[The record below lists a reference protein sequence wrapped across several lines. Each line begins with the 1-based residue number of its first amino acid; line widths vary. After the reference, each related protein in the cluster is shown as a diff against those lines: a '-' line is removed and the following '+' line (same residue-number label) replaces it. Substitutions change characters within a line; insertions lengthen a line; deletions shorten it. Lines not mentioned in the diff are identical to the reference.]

1 MSLRRA
7 LLLTAVRAAV
17 AHRFKEPLV
26 VEDVDLQRPGGG
38 EVRVKVEAVG
48 ICHSD
53 ITFMDGLWG
62 GDLPAVFGHEV
73 AGIVDEV
80 GAGVEMK
87 TGAHVTVTLVRSCGT
102 CFYCARGVPTQCEGT
117 FAIDQRHP
125 LTLAGGV
132 PVKQGLRVGGFAE
145 FVTVHASQVV
155 PIDESVPF
163 DSACL
168 LSCAVATGVGAVR
181 NTAHVQAGDSVA
193 VVGAGG
199 VGLNS
204 IQGAAIAGARSVIAI
219 DVSDSRLASA
229 RTFGATDVIN
239 STKVNPRDAVRG
251 MTEGRGADVTLI
263 ASGSP
268 AAIQVGLGLSRRAGT
283 VVIVGITAS
292 GETVPID
299 MGEVADAALRV
310 LGTKMGSIRPQVDIP
325 EMVELYKSGRL
336 KLDELVTARY
346 PLEEI
351 NQALEVARSGAGIRT
366 VVVP

>member
-1 MSLRRA
+1 
-7 LLLTAVRAAV
+7 VC
-17 AHRFKEPLV
+17 HRFQAPLV
-26 VEDVDLQRPGGG
+26 VEDVDLQGPADG
-38 EVRVKVEAVG
+38 EVKVKVAAVG

-53 ITFMDGLWG
+53 ITFIDGLWG
-62 GDLPAVFGHEV
+62 GDVPAIYGHEV
-73 AGIVDEV
+73 AGVVDEV
-80 GAGVEMK
+80 GAGVELRP
-87 TGAHVTVTLVRSCGT
+87 GAHVVVTLVRSCGK
-102 CFYCARGVPTQCEGT
+102 CFFCARGAPTQCEGT

-125 LTLAGGV
+125 ITLAGGA
-132 PVKQGLRVGGFAE
+132 PVKQGLRVAGFAE

-155 PIDESVPF
+155 PIEASVPF
-163 DSACL
+163 ESACL
-168 LSCAVATGVGAVR
+168 VSCAVATGVGAVR
-181 NTAHVQAGDSVA
+181 NTAQVQAGDSVV

-204 IQGAAIAGARSVIAI
+204 IQGAAIAGARKVIAI

-251 MTEGRGADVTLI
+251 MTDGRGADVTLI

-268 AAIQVGLGLSRRAGT
+268 AAIEVGLRLARRAGT
-283 VVIVGITAS
+283 VVIVGITAT
-292 GETVPID
+292 GETVPVD
-299 MGEVADAALRV
+299 AGELADSALRV
-310 LGTKMGSIRPQVDIP
+310 LGSKMGAIRPQVDIP

-351 NQALEVARSGAGIRT
+351 NQAIEVARRGAGIRT
-366 VVVP
+366 VIVP